1 MEGTS
6 GFGDPCPSAVPLQK
20 GPFAGRTREALAAT
34 AGPNFHLE
42 PGFGWVLLVLILAV
56 VLQLFFA
63 LNVTRARIR
72 FGVQP
77 PDVYAIKGVTGR
89 GGTFS
94 DDAADSTLLRLSA
107 KECDHSVEMYT
118 IFIPMLLTGG
128 LGFPLT
134 SALGGLVFLLGTF
147 VYALG
152 YYTGEATNRRWGA
165 FQVVGLVIC
174 LSKPPIASGSS
185 SRSSHRNQ
193 REVKYVFVWHFSV
206 TTFLEALRLIWLG

>member
-107 KECDHSVEMYT
+107 KECDVFNCYQRAHQHSVEMYT

-174 LSKPPIASGSS
+174 LI
-185 SRSSHRNQ
+185 
-193 REVKYVFVWHFSV
+193 